1 MTSRT
6 LADALR
12 MIGWSQRELARR
24 AGVDETR
31 VRRWAAGKAPIPPAL
46 AAWLAKAAAWH
57 ANHPPPVCNAEAK
70 AAAQRERPMD

>member
-57 ANHPPPVCNAEAK
+57 AKHPPPSCGAEAN
-70 AAAQRERPMD
+70 AAQRQRPMD

>member
-12 MIGWSQRELARR
+12 TIGWSQRELARR

-57 ANHPPPVCNAEAK
+57 AKHPPPSCGDAK
-70 AAAQRERPMD
+70 AAGQAPRR